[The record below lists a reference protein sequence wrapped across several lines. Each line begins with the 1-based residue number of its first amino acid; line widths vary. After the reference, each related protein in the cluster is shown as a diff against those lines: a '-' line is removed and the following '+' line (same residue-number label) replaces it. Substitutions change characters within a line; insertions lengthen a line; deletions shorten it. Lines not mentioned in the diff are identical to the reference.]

1 MRGALKITYND
12 GSDEYYEVDPVG
24 GNPNLVQNLQQFLI
38 SPTVTLVMDGE
49 LLVIP
54 STSIRHVSI
63 TLSAAQLPEAE
74 LQAIPGVLVG
84 AKRIVG

>member
-24 GNPNLVQNLQQFLI
+24 DDPDFARQLERFLESPN
-38 SPTVTLVMDGE
+38 VTLVTDSE
-49 LLVIP
+49 ILIIP

-63 TLSAAQLPEAE
+63 TRVDQLQLAE
-74 LQAIPGVLVG
+74 LGAMPGVLVG
-84 AKRIVG
+84 AKRMVG